1 MKQIFLFS
9 LLFLGNLMSAQKKYD
24 QFYVNNKNDT
34 IKCEIINFS
43 NKRVNVIAN
52 GAKMSL
58 SPKLIKSFSSYT
70 SNGYRTFTIL
80 KNDVNNFYEVNI
92 VGKISFYKVYTSNGY
107 NGILPV
113 MVKND
118 KIVYLN
124 VLNPRNRIAEL
135 ISDCPSLLKDW
146 NETENYKTSDK
157 EKIVKAYNSDCE

>member
-43 NKRVNVIAN
+43 NKMVNVIAN

-80 KNDVNNFYEVNI
+80 KNDLNNFYEVNI
-92 VGKISFYKVYTSNGY
+92 IGKISFYKVYTSNGY

-118 KIVYLN
+118 KIVYF
-124 VLNPRNRIAEL
+124 V
-135 ISDCPSLLKDW
+135 
-146 NETENYKTSDK
+146 Y
-157 EKIVKAYNSDCE
+157 